1 MKVSD
6 WPSRVA
12 ARKLGK
18 VPMLAGNVPPIEPA
32 YRLHLTTQYN
42 SFPTVNR
49 GDGECWSGESLLP
62 GLVLVSGAKLVH
74 YGLV

>member
-32 YRLHLTTQYN
+32 YRLHLSHYN
-42 SFPTVNR
+42 FFPTVNR
-49 GDGECWSGESLLP
+49 GDGECWSAGSLLP